1 MSDDARGDGAPPEGR
16 LGRWRALARRPWARA
31 LGIALRTAFF
41 AGMVAWMVLKV
52 DAIGW
57 REVARSL
64 PTQPLFYLLFLLTF
78 LVLPVSETL
87 VFRRFFDRPLPGA
100 LPVLI
105 RKRVLN
111 SALVGYSGELYL
123 AVWLKRT
130 IGLPTRAIA
139 IALKDNAILSAVAS
153 GLVTA
158 GLLIAFAA
166 AGNARRI
173 AAWIDPGPAILAA
186 GAVAL
191 VFVAPVLF
199 RLRRQLIALA
209 PRRAATVLGIHI
221 VRIAGVVLLQA
232 TQWAVVLPQER
243 WSVWLVFLTAQMVI
257 SRLPIVPNRD
267 LLFLSAALEM
277 SGTIAGP
284 REAMAGLLLA
294 GGALTQGTNLAF
306 FLLTAVWRTDAP
318 DAAVLEEPE
327 DDGERIAGVP

>member
-1 MSDDARGDGAPPEGR
+1 MSNAEPAAGWRG
-16 LGRWRALARRPWARA
+16 WARRPVVRA
-31 LGIALRTAFF
+31 LGVVLRLGFF
-41 AGMVAWMVLKV
+41 AAMIAWMVLKI

-64 PTQPLFYLLFLLTF
+64 PTQPAFYLLFVLTF
-78 LVLPVSETL
+78 LVLPFSETL
-87 VFRRFFDRPLPGA
+87 VFRRFFDQPLPGA

-105 RKRVLN
+105 RKRILN

-123 AVWLKRT
+123 AVWLRRT
-130 IGLPTRAIA
+130 IGLPAKRIA
-139 IALKDNAILSAVAS
+139 VALKDNAILSAIAS

-173 AAWIDPGPAILAA
+173 AAWLDPGPALLVA
-186 GAVAL
+186 GAIAA
-191 VFVAPVLF
+191 VFLLPLLF
-199 RLRRQLIALA
+199 RLRRHLIALPMA
-209 PRRAATVLGIHI
+209 QAGAVLGIH
-221 VRIAGVVLLQA
+221 VARIAVVVLLQA

-267 LLFLSAALEM
+267 LLFLSAALQM
-277 SGTIAGP
+277 SNTIDGP

-294 GGALTQGTNLAF
+294 GGALTQGANLVF
-306 FLLTAVWRTDAP
+306 FLLTAVWRTPAP
-318 DAAVLEEPE
+318 DAGALRDDAE
-327 DDGERIAGVP
+327 DGEKIAGVP